1 MSRAAI
7 GTDVLVVG
15 AGIAGSALAYELSR
29 RGVHVTLV
37 ERGAAGPEGASTVPA
52 ALINPH
58 RGRTARA
65 QSADLAGA
73 QAFWSLVKGLEAEA
87 GASGA
92 YRTGVLRLADNAR
105 QAQSWQ
111 KLGASTRWLEA
122 AEVPANYHAPF
133 GALLVES
140 GGWLRPQALLAALT
154 GAAAKRTATV
164 AWGTEFVGVRART
177 ATSRAADQ
185 RTADLVGTLRSKGG
199 AAIDVAC
206 RAVVV
211 ATGAWQPA
219 ELRLPRLELLWGE
232 AHVFELGFTPP
243 LPLAG
248 AVVAAF
254 QNGEAVVTGGHRHGG
269 WLGAP
274 TADAGGAPQ
283 SNAASAML
291 RTLAG
296 QLPQAAGARSTSS
309 WHGVRAKRY
318 SGQPVVRRLAPGV
331 HVMIGFGGR
340 GFLRAA
346 LSASELAG
354 RLAAGLR

>member
-1 MSRAAI
+1 MSRLTS
-7 GTDVLVVG
+7 TDVLVVG

-37 ERGAAGPEGASTVPA
+37 ERGAGGPAGASTVPA

-65 QSADLAGA
+65 QLADVAGA
-73 QAFWSLVKGLEAEA
+73 RAFWALVSDLEAEA

-92 YRTGVLRLADNAR
+92 HHTGVLRVADSAR
-105 QAQSWQ
+105 QAQAWQ
-111 KLGASTRWLEA
+111 KLEAGTRWLEA
-122 AEVPANYHAPF
+122 AEVPAHYHAPF

-140 GGWLRPQALLAALT
+140 GGWLKPPKLLATLVRAAT
-154 GAAAKRTATV
+154 GRTATV
-164 AWGTEFVGVRART
+164 AWGTEFVGVRARAAT
-177 ATSRAADQ
+177 A
-185 RTADLVGTLRSKGG
+185 RTADQSAGDLVVTLR
-199 AAIDVAC
+199 AAGDAPTELGC

-232 AHVFELGFTPP
+232 AHVYDLGFTPP

-254 QNGEAVVTGGHRHGG
+254 EDGAAVVTGGHRHVG
-269 WLGAP
+269 WLGALP
-274 TADAGGAPQ
+274 VGATGEPQGSGAPD
-283 SNAASAML
+283 ML
-291 RTLAG
+291 RTLAW
-296 QLPQAAGARSTSS
+296 QLPQAAGARVTGS
-309 WHGVRAKRY
+309 WHGVRAKRS

-346 LSASELAG
+346 WAASEMAD